1 MRHDVVPGS
10 RFSEMIAGDST
21 PFGPNRVEVV
31 GVVVEVPGV
40 EVVGVVVEVP
50 GIVEVEVVGG
60 VVVVVVEVGVV
71 ADAIVGVLRST
82 RVTQLA
88 TRELR
93 RRRVTGA
100 TIVLFTWRPHDL
112 CNQMVSPRVYFDLV
126 AN

>member
-31 GVVVEVPGV
+31 GVVVEVPG
-40 EVVGVVVEVP
+40 
-50 GIVEVEVVGG
+50 IVEVEVVGG

-71 ADAIVGVLRST
+71 AAAIVGVLRST